1 MGQVDEA
8 ALRSEIIDRC
18 REMNATGINQ
28 GSSGNV
34 SARCGD
40 GFLISPSAIP
50 YDRLEPAMIVSMGFD
65 GSWEGAFKPSSEWR
79 FHLDILKTRPDVNA
93 VVHAHPPHCTALAI
107 RGLAIP
113 PVHYMVA
120 VAGGHDVRC
129 APYATFGS
137 QELSDHAVAA
147 LDGRMACL
155 LANHG
160 MIACGF
166 NLAHA
171 MWLAVEVEALAR
183 QYILA
188 LQTGEPV
195 LLSPEQMDEALEKF
209 GSYVKGAS

>member
-1 MGQVDEA
+1 MDEK
-8 ALRSEIIDRC
+8 ALRNEIIDRC
-18 REMNATGINQ
+18 REMNAAGINQ
-28 GSSGNV
+28 GSSGNI

-50 YDRLEPAMIVSMGFD
+50 YDHLEPEMIVAMQFD
-65 GSWEGAFKPSSEWR
+65 GSWEGSFKPSSEWR
-79 FHLDILKTRPDVNA
+79 FHLDILKARPDLNA

-107 RGLAIP
+107 RGMEIP

-120 VAGGHDVRC
+120 VAGGDTIRC

-147 LDGRMACL
+147 LDERMACL

-160 MIACGF
+160 MIACGS

-171 MWLAVEVEALAR
+171 LWLAVEVEALAR
-183 QYILA
+183 QYLLA
-188 LQTGEPV
+188 LQTGEPIR
-195 LLSPEQMDEALEKF
+195 LTSQQMDEVLEKF
-209 GSYVKGAS
+209 GSYVKKG